1 MSWVKMDDQWPFHR
15 KLRLV
20 EPLDRLMWSMSI
32 AYCSAQNTDGRL
44 DGPMLEMV
52 AFCAGVTKPYEAAE
66 RLVAAGLY
74 DLDAGGWK
82 VHDYLGFQPS
92 STQRQHVS
100 EQRSL
105 AGKLGGQN
113 SGKTRSAKGPKP
125 QANGKQVASPSLP
138 TFGTPSRPVP
148 SRPVP
153 SQSSSGLNK
162 SSVSH
167 DSAETTDDDHTRITT
182 ALPLI
187 AEGLADLYEITPKR
201 RPGYKAAILR
211 NPTDHQDALTVIAND
226 NPGANP
232 EQLAELY
239 LATRRD
245 APDTTTQRRT
255 CTRCHA
261 LSHTTDQCPLKER
274 T

>member
-1 MSWVKMDDQWPFHR
+1 MEGARLPRVPAVVNATPTRLGTAIASGEVGRPELRKDQ
-15 KLRLV
+15 V
-20 EPLDRLMWSMSI
+20 S
-32 AYCSAQNTDGRL
+32 QG
-44 DGPMLEMV
+44 
-52 AFCAGVTKPYEAAE
+52 TKAPSKREASCFA
-66 RLVAAGLY
+66 
-74 DLDAGGWK
+74 
-82 VHDYLGFQPS
+82 
-92 STQRQHVS
+92 
-100 EQRSL
+100 
-105 AGKLGGQN
+105 
-113 SGKTRSAKGPKP
+113 
-125 QANGKQVASPSLP
+125 VASDFRNPV
-138 TFGTPSRPVP
+138 PSRPVP

-167 DSAETTDDDHTRITT
+167 DSAETTDDDDHTRITT

-211 NPTDHQDALTVIAND
+211 NPADHQDALTVIAND